1 MINFRN
7 QEVIAKYLS
16 KATKNEKN
24 LKQFHKTESIKIT
37 RIHVI
42 CFI

>member
-7 QEVIAKYLS
+7 QEIAKYLS
-16 KATKNEKN
+16 KATKNEN
-24 LKQFHKTESIKIT
+24 FKQLHKTESIKIT
-37 RIHVI
+37 QIHVI